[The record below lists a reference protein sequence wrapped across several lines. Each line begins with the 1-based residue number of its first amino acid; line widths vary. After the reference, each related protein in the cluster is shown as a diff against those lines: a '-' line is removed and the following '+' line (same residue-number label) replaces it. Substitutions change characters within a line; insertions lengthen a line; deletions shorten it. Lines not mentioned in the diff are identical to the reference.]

1 MVVVPLFATNAV
13 PGSHSAQGTPSNG
26 HMTDFPFTTTA
37 IIAVSALPP
46 LVNFWVPE
54 SAFAPGLTMTF
65 HTLIACPVQDD
76 YKPLKTKVSE
86 LQ

>member
-1 MVVVPLFATNAV
+1 
-13 PGSHSAQGTPSNG
+13 
-26 HMTDFPFTTTA
+26 
-37 IIAVSALPP
+37 
-46 LVNFWVPE
+46 
-54 SAFAPGLTMTF
+54 MTF